1 MPRDAPRPRLFL
13 AFSSLSSP
21 GRGADRSTA
30 DLSRRRRAAT
40 EMTSMFLALLRVP
53 SNPKTTISPHQT
65 RTQKKKHF
73 CPICIGFFYRASNLL
88 RSLFV
93 CFPPLPF
100 RSNLCLFSFWLLSVY
115 YAFLFL
121 FHFLCYLSFVHFP
134 FYTYI
139 HVV

>member
-65 RTQKKKHF
+65 RTQKKSIFVQFVLVSSTGPQICFGLSSCVFLPFPSGPICAFFLFGYYLFITHF
-73 CPICIGFFYRASNLL
+73 CFF
-88 RSLFV
+88 FIFCV
-93 CFPPLPF
+93 TF
-100 RSNLCLFSFWLLSVY
+100 LLSI
-115 YAFLFL
+115 
-121 FHFLCYLSFVHFP
+121 FHFTHI
-134 FYTYI
+134 YT
-139 HVV
+139 